1 VWNIPLPDVHASSD
15 PAVIAR
21 GEYLAMGPSHCIY
34 CHAESE
40 AEAVRALETGERVPL
55 RGGQRFADATLG
67 ELYAKNLTPDTE
79 TGIGRYSDGQIA
91 RMLRY
96 AVKPDG
102 RSTLQSLM
110 PYGDMS
116 DEDLTAII
124 SFLRTQPPVR
134 NVIPPVRLTTIG
146 KVVKSFAPA
155 FQPRRVEGVR
165 AASPPQAPTRERGEY
180 LVRAVG
186 NCGGCHTPY
195 NPLTFA
201 PTGPA
206 LSGGNDVAPA
216 RLPGVDRTLWF
227 KPPNLTPAEGSA
239 FSKFPESRHVRRAR
253 TARRPPLSR
262 VADAVGIDVAP
273 HHRRRRRDL
282 RISAHADARAGTH
295 GRADLPEGKLN
306 WWRGRSQGA
315 GGREQGAGG
324 REQGAGAIDSCKLEL
339 R

>member
-1 VWNIPLPDVHASSD
+1 MKYVRRGLAIAGLIVVVLVAVGSVYVWRRWDAVWNIPLPDVHASSD

-239 FSKFPESRHVRRAR
+239 FSKFPDRA
-253 TARRPPLSR
+253 TFVARVQR
-262 VADAVGIDVAP
+262 
-273 HHRRRRRDL
+273 
-282 RISAHADARAGTH
+282 
-295 GRADLPEGKLN
+295 
-306 WWRGRSQGA
+306 
-315 GGREQGAGG
+315 GGRHYPGSPMPWESMS
-324 REQGAGAIDSCKLEL
+324 RLTTEDAGAIYEYL
-339 R
+339 RTLTPVPGRTGEPTFRKES